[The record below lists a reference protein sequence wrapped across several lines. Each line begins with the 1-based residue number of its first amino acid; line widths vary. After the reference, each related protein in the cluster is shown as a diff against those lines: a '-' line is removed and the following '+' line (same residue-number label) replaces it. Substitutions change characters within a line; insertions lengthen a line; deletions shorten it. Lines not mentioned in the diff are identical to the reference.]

1 MTPLTPIAS
10 DAVLLFLK
18 GLATPVVLYVPNAP
32 ALYTELKGILSS
44 TQSLSPK
51 VIEKKGH
58 GPIGHV
64 CFKDVDLVGVAL
76 QTEPAL
82 ASVEG

>member
-1 MTPLTPIAS
+1 MTITPTAS

-18 GLATPVVLYVPNAP
+18 GLATPVVLYVPDAP
-32 ALYTELKGILSS
+32 ALYAELKGVLST

-76 QTEPAL
+76 QTEPPL
-82 ASVEG
+82 ASLQG